1 MPQARRTCSESIS
14 IDLLIMAREML
25 IALLLLVAAS
35 LLWFGAPNV
44 SQAQQPYSNQSSN
57 FDGFRHVSS
66 PLRPSKPTLRIQEQP
81 EQRAPD
87 KPDLGESSPA
97 EALPNRASTLT
108 DIEDGLKLLEDYTQ
122 RTPEV
127 SEEIKS
133 LVEAAKLHLSKA
145 REAMASAADFDE
157 QTRSAPAKI
166 ATLEKKLASNDFEVE
181 LPFNEQTSIAKLP
194 PLDQLQTYL
203 VTKQDALQQALKP
216 IENLTAA
223 ELRERISSIKT
234 KATATATKLA
244 EIERQIQT
252 APLSED
258 EQFIQ
263 ARRWSLEAEQLH
275 LNASL
280 QSGDSEIRFH
290 EAASDLPELQNA
302 VAQKQAAELEK
313 AIGITENEINRI
325 RSQEIQNLKLQ
336 SHSRQQT
343 TSPPLKAIAQSNT
356 ALTQELS
363 TIANEIKTLGD
374 AKDAIEQDTL
384 RVNREEMTTKTR
396 IKVVGLSDSFGQM
409 LQRNRAGLAETQ
421 QRHVPIN
428 QRNQQIADSQIAIFR
443 WEDELAK
450 LSDLPAA
457 TTATVKR
464 LVAQTPTDSIAPSQ
478 SNQDLQDEVHDLLT
492 LRKDILTRLKRLEKQ
507 RNQTLVALEIE
518 QNKLTDACKNYAS
531 LIDENILWVRSVP
544 VASLSDARVISDVL
558 ENLVQPSRWNGV
570 WHAIM
575 YSFRSRFLLS
585 TLMTLVVVALFLS
598 RGTVIASARLDGE
611 KAIKRSCRDF
621 GITLT
626 TYVRTL
632 ALATAVLSPLILLGW
647 LLTNNL
653 ESTRFAVSLGKTC
666 YWTFLIGLP
675 FEFLRQTCRMD
686 GLAHSHFAWTER
698 TRTVLW
704 NNLSWLIPIGLP
716 LIALLT
722 WLPIVGINYTMAA
735 EDEVDVTAIALLAPP
750 AALDFSSTTSSIEK
764 APVGNLSS
772 TFQFSGGNAWNRL
785 GRVVLSILLLVCLI
799 FTCRTLHPNQGILI
813 DSRSTVFSQTI
824 WLRIGY
830 ALFVSAIVI
839 PLVLMLMAIVGYYF
853 SSIQIGKSLLK
864 TIALVIGVAVVY
876 SGAMRFLLVR
886 RRHLRYE
893 QLVHQRNQARLALEK
908 KGGPDATSSP
918 AEIIDIDLQN
928 DPGLDITDVSRQ
940 ARELTNVIFLMI
952 SAIIL
957 WGIWQYLLPA
967 SKIMDEWELWPISI
981 GGKIE
986 SVTIRDVLFS
996 AITFLVTYFGV
1007 RNIPG
1012 MLELLLLQKLPLDAG
1027 ARYAVTT
1034 IFRYLL
1040 LMVGCIFALGYLKIP
1055 WSNYSWLVAAIS
1067 VGLGFG
1073 LQEIVANFVSG
1084 LILLLERPVRVG
1096 DVVTIDDTTGVV
1108 SRIQMRATTVTNWD
1122 NQELVVPNKDL
1133 ISGKLL
1139 NWTLSSVV
1147 NRIALKFGVAYG
1159 TDPEAVQKIVVD
1171 AISSNR
1177 ALLKEPPPVVT
1188 FEEFG
1193 DSSLNFTLRC
1203 CVSTIER
1210 RWIIVHELNVAINR
1224 ALAAEN
1230 ISIPFPQR
1238 DVHLIPAESNSQTDV

>member
-1 MPQARRTCSESIS
+1 MPQARCSCNRSNANG
-14 IDLLIMAREML
+14 LLLMARGK
-25 IALLLLVAAS
+25 IASLLLLSVTG
-35 LLWFGAPNV
+35 LIWFGSSEN
-44 SQAQQPYSNQSSN
+44 SQAQQSSFNQSPD
-57 FDGFRHVSS
+57 FGQFRHVSS
-66 PLRPSKPTLRIQEQP
+66 PLRPLRPTLRPQAPPAQREQDRP
-81 EQRAPD
+81 ESAEPA
-87 KPDLGESSPA
+87 SA
-97 EALPNRASTLT
+97 EALPGRASALEE
-108 DIEDGLKLLEDYTQ
+108 IEQNLRLLEDYTE

-127 SEEIKS
+127 SEEIGN
-133 LVEAAKLHLSKA
+133 LVDGAKLQLNKA
-145 REAMASAADFDE
+145 REAIASAAAFDE
-157 QTRSAPAKI
+157 QALSAPAQI
-166 ATLEKKLASNDFEVE
+166 ASLEQKLADDDFQVE
-181 LPFNEQTSIAKLP
+181 LSFNEQTPIAELP
-194 PLDQLQTYL
+194 PLNQLQTYL
-203 VTKQDALQQALKP
+203 VSKQDALQQALTP
-216 IENLTAA
+216 VENLTAA
-223 ELRERISSIKT
+223 ELRQRISSIKA
-234 KATATATKLA
+234 KATDTAAKLA

-252 APLSED
+252 DPLSED

-263 ARRWSLEAEQLH
+263 ARRWSLEAERMN

-280 QSGDSEIRFH
+280 QSGNSEIRFQ
-290 EAASDLPELQNA
+290 EAASHLPELQNA
-302 VAQKQAAELEK
+302 VAKKQAARLEK
-313 AIGITENEINRI
+313 EISITENAINRI
-325 RSQEIQNLKLQ
+325 QSQEIQNLKLQ
-336 SHSRQQT
+336 SRDTQKKV
-343 TSPPLKAIAQSNT
+343 SPPLQAIAQSNT

-363 TIANEIKTLGD
+363 KIVDEIKRLD
-374 AKDAIEQDTL
+374 NAKDAIEKDTL
-384 RVNREEMTTKTR
+384 RVNREETTTKTR

-428 QRNQQIADSQIAIFR
+428 QRNQQIAASQIAIFR

-450 LSDLPAA
+450 LSDIPDA
-457 TTATVKR
+457 TSATVRR
-464 LVAQTPTDSIAPSQ
+464 LVEQANASPDPK
-478 SNQDLQDEVHDLLT
+478 SNGQLDDETRELLK
-492 LRKDILTRLKRLEKQ
+492 LRKDILTRLKQLEKQ
-507 RNQTLVALEIE
+507 KNQKLVALEAE
-518 QNKLTDACKNYAS
+518 QKQLTVACESYAS

-544 VASLSDARVISDVL
+544 IAGFSDVGVISSAAGG
-558 ENLVQPSRWNGV
+558 LVQPQRWGGV
-570 WHAIM
+570 WKAIAN
-575 YSFRSRFLLS
+575 SFRNRVILS
-585 TLMTLVVVALFLS
+585 TLMTLVVVALFLF
-598 RGTVIASARLDGE
+598 RGSIIESARLDGE

-621 GITLT
+621 ALTLT
-626 TYVRTL
+626 TYLRTI
-632 ALATAVLSPLILLGW
+632 ALAIAVLSPLVLLGW

-653 ESTRFAVSLGKTC
+653 ESTPFAVSLGKAC
-666 YWTFLIGLP
+666 FWTFLIGMP

-698 TRTVLW
+698 TRNVLW
-704 NNLSWLIPIGLP
+704 NNLTWFIPIGLP

-722 WLPIVGINYTMAA
+722 WLPMVGTDYRAAA
-735 EDEVDVTAIALLAPP
+735 ENDVDATAIALLETPT
-750 AALDFSSTTSSIEK
+750 ALDFSVGGVNDG
-764 APVGNLSS
+764 APPISALSS
-772 TFQFSGGNAWNRL
+772 AYKFSGGNAWNRL
-785 GRVVLSILLLVCLI
+785 GRIVLLVLLSVSLI
-799 FTCRTLHPNQGILI
+799 FTFRTLHPKHGVLI
-813 DSRSTVFSQTI
+813 DSSSTVFSRTV

-830 ALFVSAIVI
+830 VLFVSAIVI

-853 SSIQIGKSLLK
+853 SSIQIGKSLLT

-893 QLVHQRNQARLALEK
+893 QLVHQRNQAKLALEK
-908 KGGPDATSSP
+908 KGGSDATGSP
-918 AEIIDIDLQN
+918 VEMIDIELQN

-952 SAIIL
+952 SAVIL

-986 SVTIRDVLFS
+986 SVTLRDVLFS
-996 AITFLVTYFGV
+996 AMMFLVTYFGV

-1034 IFRYLL
+1034 IFRYILL
-1040 LMVGCIFALGYLKIP
+1040 VVGCIFALGYLKIP

-1096 DVVTIDDTTGVV
+1096 DVVTIDGTTGVV

-1159 TDPEAVQKIVVD
+1159 TDPERVQEIILD
-1171 AISSNR
+1171 AISSSR

-1210 RWIIVHELNVAINR
+1210 RWIIVHDLNVAIHR

-1238 DVHLIPAESNSQTDV
+1238 DVHIIPPASNNQTDV

>member
-1 MPQARRTCSESIS
+1 M
-14 IDLLIMAREML
+14 
-25 IALLLLVAAS
+25 LLLTAAS
-35 LLWFGAPNV
+35 ILWIGSPDT
-44 SQAQQPYSNQSSN
+44 SQAQQPSSNQRLD
-57 FDGFRHVSS
+57 FGQFRHVSS
-66 PLRPSKPTLRIQEQP
+66 PLRPSAPVLPFQAAPAQEV
-81 EQRAPD
+81 ED
-87 KPDLGESSPA
+87 KPDPTESAPA
-97 EALPNRASTLT
+97 EALPGRVSALE
-108 DIEDGLKLLEDYTQ
+108 DIEQSLKLLEDYTE

-127 SEEIKS
+127 SEEIKN
-133 LVEAAKLHLSKA
+133 LVEGAKLQLSEA
-145 REAMASAADFDE
+145 REAVASAEAFDE
-157 QTRSAPAKI
+157 QTRSAPAQI
-166 ATLEKKLASNDFEVE
+166 ATLEKKLADNDFKVE
-181 LPFNEQTSIAKLP
+181 LTFNEQTPIADLP

-203 VTKQDALQQALKP
+203 VAKQDLLQHALTP
-216 IENLTAA
+216 VENLTAD
-223 ELRERISSIKT
+223 ELRKRISSIKT
-234 KATATATKLA
+234 KATDTTAKLA

-252 APLSED
+252 DPLSKD

-263 ARRWSLEAEQLH
+263 ARRWSLEAERLN

-280 QSGDSEIRFH
+280 QSGNSEIRFR
-290 EAASDLPELQNA
+290 EATSQLPELKNA
-302 VAQKQAAELEK
+302 VAQKQAAALEK
-313 AIGITENEINRI
+313 AIGITENAINRI
-325 RSQEIQNLKLQ
+325 RSQEIQDLNSQ
-336 SHSRQQT
+336 SRSTQKT
-343 TSPPLKAIAQSNT
+343 VSPPLQAIALSNT

-363 TIANEIKTLGD
+363 KIVNEIKALD
-374 AKDAIEQDTL
+374 NAKDAIEKDTL
-384 RVNREEMTTKTR
+384 RVNREETTTKTR

-421 QRHVPIN
+421 ARHLPIN
-428 QRNQQIADSQIAIFR
+428 LRNQQIANSQIAIFR

-450 LSDLPAA
+450 LSDIPDA
-457 TTATVKR
+457 TSATVK
-464 LVAQTPTDSIAPSQ
+464 LLLAQANTTPDLE
-478 SNQDLQDEVHDLLT
+478 SNKQLEDETRELLK
-492 LRKDILTRLKRLEKQ
+492 LREDILTRLKRLEKQ
-507 RNQTLVALEIE
+507 KNQKLVALEVE
-518 QNKLTDACKNYAS
+518 QKQLAAACESYAS

-544 VASLSDARVISDVL
+544 VASLADAGVISSVV
-558 ENLVQPSRWNGV
+558 ENLVRPTRWNGI
-570 WHAIM
+570 WNAIVD
-575 YSFRSRFLLS
+575 SFRNRFLLS
-585 TLMTLVVVALFLS
+585 LLMTLVVVALFLF
-598 RGTVIASARLDGE
+598 RGSIIESARLDGE

-621 GITLT
+621 ALTLT
-626 TYVRTL
+626 TYLRTVAL
-632 ALATAVLSPLILLGW
+632 ALTVLSPLVLLGW
-647 LLTNNL
+647 LLINNL
-653 ESTRFAVSLGKTC
+653 ESTRFAVSLGRAC
-666 YWTFLIGLP
+666 YWTFLIGMP

-698 TRTVLW
+698 TRGVLW
-704 NNLSWLIPIGLP
+704 NNLTWFIPIGLP

-722 WLPIVGINYTMAA
+722 WLPMVGNDFRVAA
-735 EDEVDVTAIALLAPP
+735 DNDVNATAISLLETPT
-750 AALDFSSTTSSIEK
+750 ALDLSVANANGEDPPIS
-764 APVGNLSS
+764 ALSS
-772 TFQFSGGNAWNRL
+772 SFQFSGGNAWNRL
-785 GRVVLSILLLVCLI
+785 GRIVLVVLLLVSLT
-799 FTCRTLHPNQGILI
+799 FTFRTLHPKQGVLI
-813 DSRSTVFSQTI
+813 DSSSTVFSQAV

-830 ALFVSAIVI
+830 LLFVSAIVI

-908 KGGPDATSSP
+908 KGGPDATGSP
-918 AEIIDIDLQN
+918 AEMIDIELQN

-952 SAIIL
+952 SAVIL

-967 SKIMDEWELWPISI
+967 SKIMDEWELWPISL

-996 AITFLVTYFGV
+996 GMMFLVTYFGV

-1012 MLELLLLQKLPLDAG
+1012 MLELILLQKLPLDAG

-1034 IFRYLL
+1034 IFRYILL
-1040 LMVGCIFALGYLKIP
+1040 VVGCIFALGYLKIP

-1096 DVVTIDDTTGVV
+1096 DVVTIDGTTGVV

-1159 TDPEAVQKIVVD
+1159 TNPERVQEIILNAV
-1171 AISSNR
+1171 SSNR

-1210 RWIIVHELNVAINR
+1210 RWIIVHDLNVAINK

-1238 DVHLIPAESNSQTDV
+1238 DVRIIAPESDNQTDV

>member
-1 MPQARRTCSESIS
+1 MPQARRSCNCSIA
-14 IDLLIMAREML
+14 IGLLMMA
-25 IALLLLVAAS
+25 VAI
-35 LLWFGAPNV
+35 LLWFGSPDT
-44 SQAQQPYSNQSSN
+44 SQAQQPSSSRRID
-57 FDGFRHVSS
+57 FGQFRHASS
-66 PLRPSKPTLRIQEQP
+66 PLRPSRPALQTQAAAAQEVQ
-81 EQRAPD
+81 D
-87 KPDLGESSPA
+87 KPDSAEAAPA
-97 EALPNRASTLT
+97 EALPGRASA
-108 DIEDGLKLLEDYTQ
+108 IEEIAQRLKLLEDFAE
-122 RTPEV
+122 RTPEA
-127 SEEIKS
+127 SEEIKN
-133 LVEAAKLHLSKA
+133 LVEAATLQLNTA
-145 REAMASAADFDE
+145 REAIASAAAFDE
-157 QTRSAPAKI
+157 QTRSAPARI
-166 ATLEKKLASNDFEVE
+166 ATLEKKLANNDFEVE
-181 LPFNEQTSIAKLP
+181 LRFNKQTPIADLP
-194 PLDQLQTYL
+194 PLNQLQTYL
-203 VTKQDALQQALKP
+203 VAKQDALQEALKP
-216 IENLTAA
+216 VENLTAA
-223 ELRERISSIKT
+223 ELRQRISSIKA
-234 KATATATKLA
+234 KATDTTAKLA
-244 EIERQIQT
+244 EIELQIQT
-252 APLSED
+252 DPLSKD

-263 ARRWSLEAEQLH
+263 ARQWSLEAEQLN
-275 LNASL
+275 LNATL
-280 QSGDSEIRFH
+280 RSGNSEIRFR
-290 EAASDLPELQNA
+290 EATSQLPELQNA

-313 AIGITENEINRI
+313 AISITENAINRI
-325 RSQEIQNLKLQ
+325 RSQEIQDLKLQ
-336 SHSRQQT
+336 SRSTQET
-343 TSPPLKAIAQSNT
+343 VSPPLQAIAQSNT

-363 TIANEIKTLGD
+363 KIENEIKKLD
-374 AKDAIEQDTL
+374 NAKDAIKKDTL
-384 RVNREEMTTKTR
+384 RVNREETTTKTR

-421 QRHVPIN
+421 QRHLPIN
-428 QRNQQIADSQIAIFR
+428 QRNQQIANSQIAIFR
-443 WEDELAK
+443 WEDGLAK
-450 LSDLPAA
+450 LSDIPDA
-457 TTATVKR
+457 TSATVK
-464 LVAQTPTDSIAPSQ
+464 LLLAQLEATPDPQSIKQ
-478 SNQDLQDEVHDLLT
+478 LEDETRELLE
-492 LRKDILTRLKRLEKQ
+492 LRKDILTRLKQLEKEK
-507 RNQTLVALEIE
+507 NQKLVALEAE
-518 QNKLTDACKNYAS
+518 QKQLAVACDSYAS

-544 VASLSDARVISDVL
+544 VASLADAGVISSVV
-558 ENLVQPSRWNGV
+558 ENLAQPTRWNGIGS
-570 WHAIM
+570 AIVN
-575 YSFRSRFLLS
+575 SFRDRFLLS
-585 TLMTLVVVALFLS
+585 MLMTLVVVAMFLF
-598 RGTVIASARLDGE
+598 RGSLVESARLDGE

-621 GITLT
+621 AITLT
-626 TYVRTL
+626 TYLRTAAL
-632 ALATAVLSPLILLGW
+632 ALTVLSPLVLLGW
-647 LLTNNL
+647 LLTNNF
-653 ESTRFAVSLGKTC
+653 ESTPFAVSLGKAC
-666 YWTFLIGLP
+666 YWTFLIGMP

-698 TRTVLW
+698 TRGVLW
-704 NNLSWLIPIGLP
+704 NNLTWFIPIGLP

-722 WLPIVGINYTMAA
+722 WLPMVGNDYRVA
-735 EDEVDVTAIALLAPP
+735 VDNDVNATAISLLETPT
-750 AALDFSSTTSSIEK
+750 ALDLSAANANGSDP
-764 APVGNLSS
+764 PVSGLSS
-772 TFQFSGGNAWNRL
+772 SFEFSGGNAWNRL
-785 GRVVLSILLLVCLI
+785 GRIVLLVLLLVSLV
-799 FTCRTLHPNQGILI
+799 FTFRTLHPKQGVLI
-813 DSRSTVFSQTI
+813 DSSSAVFSQTV

-830 ALFVSAIVI
+830 LLFISAIVI

-864 TIALVIGVAVVY
+864 TIALMIGVAVVY

-908 KGGPDATSSP
+908 KGGPDAAGSP
-918 AEIIDIDLQN
+918 AELIDIELQN

-952 SAIIL
+952 SAVIL

-967 SKIMDEWELWPISI
+967 SKIMDEWELWPITL

-996 AITFLVTYFGV
+996 AMMFLVTYFGV

-1012 MLELLLLQKLPLDAG
+1012 MLELILLQKLPLDAG

-1034 IFRYLL
+1034 IFRYILL
-1040 LMVGCIFALGYLKIP
+1040 VVGCIFALGYLKIP

-1096 DVVTIDDTTGVV
+1096 DVVTIDGTTGVV

-1159 TDPEAVQKIVVD
+1159 TNPERVQEIVLD

-1210 RWIIVHELNVAINR
+1210 RWIIVHDLNVAINK

-1238 DVHLIPAESNSQTDV
+1238 DVHIIAPESGNQTDV

>member
-1 MPQARRTCSESIS
+1 MT
-14 IDLLIMAREML
+14 REIFIPM
-25 IALLLLVAAS
+25 LLLAVGS
-35 LLWFGAPNV
+35 LLWIGSPEN
-44 SQAQQPYSNQSSN
+44 SQAQQPSSNQSLD
-57 FDGFRHVSS
+57 FGQFRHVSS
-66 PLRPSKPTLRIQEQP
+66 PLRPSKPALRIQAP
-81 EQRAPD
+81 PAQRMQD
-87 KPDLGESSPA
+87 KPEAESAPA
-97 EALPNRASTLT
+97 EALPGRGSALE
-108 DIEDGLKLLEDYTQ
+108 DIEQSLNLLEDYTE
-122 RTPEV
+122 RTPEA
-127 SEEIKS
+127 SEEIKN
-133 LVEAAKLHLSKA
+133 LVEGAKLQLNTA
-145 REAMASAADFDE
+145 REAIASAAAFDE
-157 QTRSAPAKI
+157 QALSAPAQI
-166 ATLEKKLASNDFEVE
+166 ASLEQKLADDDFRVE
-181 LPFNEQTSIAKLP
+181 LSFNEQTPIAELP
-194 PLDQLQTYL
+194 PLNQLQTYL
-203 VTKQDALQQALKP
+203 VTKQDALQQALAP
-216 IENLTAA
+216 VENLTAA
-223 ELRERISSIKT
+223 ELRERISSIKA
-234 KATATATKLA
+234 KATDTAAKLA

-252 APLSED
+252 DPLSED

-263 ARRWSLEAEQLH
+263 ARRWSLEAERLN

-280 QSGDSEIRFH
+280 QSGNSEMRFR
-290 EAASDLPELQNA
+290 EATSHLPELQNA
-302 VAQKQAAELEK
+302 VAKKQAARLEK
-313 AIGITENEINRI
+313 EISITENAINRI
-325 RSQEIQNLKLQ
+325 QSQEIQNLKLQ
-336 SHSRQQT
+336 SRDTQEKV
-343 TSPPLKAIAQSNT
+343 SPPLQAIAQSNT

-363 TIANEIKTLGD
+363 NIAHEIKALD
-374 AKDAIEQDTL
+374 RDKDAIERDTL
-384 RVNREEMTTKTR
+384 RINREETTTKTR

-450 LSDLPAA
+450 LSNIPKA
-457 TTATVKR
+457 TSATVRR
-464 LVAQTPTDSIAPSQ
+464 LVPDPKSGGQ
-478 SNQDLQDEVHDLLT
+478 LEDETGELLK
-492 LRKDILTRLKRLEKQ
+492 LRKDILTRLKQLEKQ
-507 RNQTLVALEIE
+507 KNQKLVALEAE
-518 QNKLTDACKNYAS
+518 QKQLTVACESYAS

-544 VASLSDARVISDVL
+544 IASLADAHVISSVA
-558 ENLVQPSRWNGV
+558 ENLVRPKRWNGV
-570 WHAIM
+570 WNAIAD
-575 YSFRSRFLLS
+575 SFSNRFFLS
-585 TLMTLVVVALFLS
+585 TLMTLVVVAMFLF
-598 RGTVIASARLDGE
+598 RGSVTESARLDGE

-621 GITLT
+621 ALTLT
-626 TYVRTL
+626 TYLRTA
-632 ALATAVLSPLILLGW
+632 ALAITVLSPLVLLGW
-647 LLTNNL
+647 LLTNNF
-653 ESTRFAVSLGKTC
+653 ESTRFAVSLGRAC
-666 YWTFLIGLP
+666 YWTFLIGMP
-675 FEFLRQTCRMD
+675 FEFLRQTCRLD

-698 TRTVLW
+698 TRNVLW
-704 NNLSWLIPIGLP
+704 NNLTWFIPIGLP

-722 WLPIVGINYTMAA
+722 WLPMVGADYRVAVEN
-735 EDEVDVTAIALLAPP
+735 DVDATATALLETP
-750 AALDFSSTTSSIEK
+750 AALDFSVAGAGGEDPPIS
-764 APVGNLSS
+764 ALSS
-772 TFQFSGGNAWNRL
+772 SFEFSGGNAWNRL
-785 GRVVLSILLLVCLI
+785 GRIVLLILLLVSLI
-799 FTCRTLHPNQGILI
+799 FTFRTLHPKHGVLI
-813 DSRSTVFSQTI
+813 DSSSTVFSQTV

-830 ALFVSAIVI
+830 ILFVSAIVI

-893 QLVHQRNQARLALEK
+893 QLVHQRNQAKLALEK
-908 KGGPDATSSP
+908 KGGADATGSP
-918 AEIIDIDLQN
+918 VEMIDIDLQN

-952 SAIIL
+952 SAVIL

-967 SKIMDEWELWPISI
+967 SKIMDDWELWKISL

-986 SVTIRDVLFS
+986 SVTLRDVLFS
-996 AITFLVTYFGV
+996 AMMFLVTYFGV

-1012 MLELLLLQKLPLDAG
+1012 MLELILLQKLPLDAG

-1034 IFRYLL
+1034 IFRYILL
-1040 LMVGCIFALGYLKIP
+1040 VVGCIFALGYLKIP

-1096 DVVTIDDTTGVV
+1096 DVVTIDGTTGVV

-1159 TDPEAVQKIVVD
+1159 TDPEHVQKIILD
-1171 AISSNR
+1171 AISSSR

-1210 RWIIVHELNVAINR
+1210 RWIIVHDLNVAINR

-1238 DVHLIPAESNSQTDV
+1238 DVHIIPPESNNQTDV

>member
-1 MPQARRTCSESIS
+1 MPQARRSCSCSIANGLLLKATEIS
-14 IDLLIMAREML
+14 IPI
-25 IALLLLVAAS
+25 LLLAVAS
-35 LLWFGAPNV
+35 LVWFGTSENAH
-44 SQAQQPYSNQSSN
+44 AQQPSAYQSLD
-57 FDGFRHVSS
+57 FGQFRRVSS
-66 PLRPSKPTLRIQEQP
+66 PLRPKLPALRTQEPQVQREQEEP
-81 EQRAPD
+81 ESTE
-87 KPDLGESSPA
+87 LIPA
-97 EALPNRASTLT
+97 EALPGRGSALE
-108 DIEDGLKLLEDYTQ
+108 DIEQSLKLLEDFTDQ
-122 RTPEV
+122 TPEA
-127 SEEIKS
+127 SEEVKS
-133 LVEAAKLHLSKA
+133 LVDEATLQLNQA
-145 REAMASAADFDE
+145 REAIASAAAFDD
-157 QTRSAPAKI
+157 QTRSAPAQI
-166 ATLEKKLASNDFEVE
+166 ALLEQKLANDDFGVD
-181 LPFNEQTSIAKLP
+181 LKYNEETPIAELP

-203 VTKQDALQQALKP
+203 VTKQDALQQALTP
-216 IENLTAA
+216 VENLTAA

-234 KATATATKLA
+234 SATDTAAKLA

-252 APLSED
+252 DPLSED
-258 EQFIQ
+258 ERFIQ
-263 ARRWSLEAEQLH
+263 ARRWSLEAERLN
-275 LNASL
+275 LNATL
-280 QSGDSEIRFH
+280 QAGNSEIRFH
-290 EAASDLPELQNA
+290 EATSHLPELQKE
-302 VAQKQAAELEK
+302 VAQQQTIELEK
-313 AIGITENEINRI
+313 AIRTTENAINKI
-325 RSQEIQNLKLQ
+325 RNQEIKDLETQ
-336 SHSRQQT
+336 SLDTHKNVSL
-343 TSPPLKAIAQSNT
+343 PLRPIAKSNWS
-356 ALTQELS
+356 LTQELS
-363 TIANEIKTLGD
+363 EIVDEINDLD
-374 AKDAIEQDTL
+374 NAKDAIEKDKIK
-384 RVNREEMTTKTR
+384 VNREETTTKTR

-409 LQRNRAGLAETQ
+409 LQRDRAGLAETQ

-428 QRNQQIADSQIAIFR
+428 QRNQQIAESQIAIFR

-450 LSDLPAA
+450 LSDISEA
-457 TTATVKR
+457 TSATVKQ
-464 LVAQTPTDSIAPSQ
+464 LAPDAE
-478 SNQDLQDEVHDLLT
+478 SNEQLEDETGELLM
-492 LRKDILTRLKRLEKQ
+492 LRKDILTRLKQLEKQ
-507 RNQTLVALEIE
+507 KNQKLVALEAE
-518 QNKLTDACKNYAS
+518 QKQLTVACESYAS

-544 VASLSDARVISDVL
+544 IASLADVQVVSSVA
-558 ENLVQPSRWNGV
+558 ENLLLPQRWNDV
-570 WHAIM
+570 WNAIAG
-575 YSFRSRFLLS
+575 SFRNRFFLS
-585 TLMTLVVVALFLS
+585 ILMTLVAAAMFLF
-598 RGTVIASARLDGE
+598 RGSFTESVRLDGE

-621 GITLT
+621 GLTLT
-626 TYVRTL
+626 TYLRTA
-632 ALATAVLSPLILLGW
+632 ALAITFLSPLVLLGW
-647 LLTNNL
+647 LLTNNVG
-653 ESTRFAVSLGKTC
+653 STRFAVSLGKAC
-666 YWTFLIGLP
+666 YWTFLIGMP

-698 TRTVLW
+698 TRDVLF
-704 NNLSWLIPIGLP
+704 NNLTWFIPIGLP

-722 WLPIVGINYTMAA
+722 WLPMLGT
-735 EDEVDVTAIALLAPP
+735 DVAVKNDADTTAMALLETSPV
-750 AALDFSSTTSSIEK
+750 LDFSIVGTGVEDP
-764 APVGNLSS
+764 PVSALSS
-772 TFQFSGGNAWNRL
+772 SFEFSGGNAWNRL
-785 GRVVLSILLLVCLI
+785 GRLVLMALLLVSLI
-799 FTCRTLHPNQGILI
+799 FTFRTLHPQSGILI

-830 ALFVSAIVI
+830 VLFISAILI

-853 SSIQIGKSLLK
+853 SSIQIGKSLLT

-908 KGGPDATSSP
+908 KGGPDAAGSP
-918 AEIIDIDLQN
+918 AEMIDIDLQN

-952 SAIIL
+952 SAVIL

-967 SKIMDEWELWPISI
+967 SKIMDEWELWLISL

-986 SVTIRDVLFS
+986 SVTLRDVLFS
-996 AITFLVTYFGV
+996 AMMFLVTYFGV

-1012 MLELLLLQKLPLDAG
+1012 MLELILLQKLPLDAG

-1034 IFRYLL
+1034 IFRYILL
-1040 LMVGCIFALGYLKIP
+1040 VVGCIFALGYLKIP

-1096 DVVTIDDTTGVV
+1096 DVVTIDGTTGVV

-1159 TDPEAVQKIVVD
+1159 TDPERVQKIILD
-1171 AISSNR
+1171 AIASNR

-1210 RWIIVHELNVAINR
+1210 RWIIVHDLNVAINQ
-1224 ALAAEN
+1224 ALTAEN

-1238 DVHLIPAESNSQTDV
+1238 DVRLIPVEPDNQTDV

>member
-1 MPQARRTCSESIS
+1 MT
-14 IDLLIMAREML
+14 REIFIPM
-25 IALLLLVAAS
+25 LLLAVGS
-35 LLWFGAPNV
+35 LLWIGSPEN
-44 SQAQQPYSNQSSN
+44 SQAQQPSSNQSLD
-57 FDGFRHVSS
+57 FGQFRHVSS
-66 PLRPSKPTLRIQEQP
+66 PLRPSKPALRIQAP
-81 EQRAPD
+81 PAQRMQD
-87 KPDLGESSPA
+87 KPEAESAPA
-97 EALPNRASTLT
+97 KALPGRGSALE
-108 DIEDGLKLLEDYTQ
+108 DIEQSLKLLEDYTE
-122 RTPEV
+122 RTPEA
-127 SEEIKS
+127 SEEIKN
-133 LVEAAKLHLSKA
+133 LVEGAKLQLNTA
-145 REAMASAADFDE
+145 REAIASAAAFDE
-157 QTRSAPAKI
+157 QALSAPAQI
-166 ATLEKKLASNDFEVE
+166 ASLEQKLADDDFRVE
-181 LPFNEQTSIAKLP
+181 LSFNEQTPIAELP
-194 PLDQLQTYL
+194 PLNQLQTYL
-203 VTKQDALQQALKP
+203 VTKQDALQQALAP
-216 IENLTAA
+216 VENLTAA
-223 ELRERISSIKT
+223 ELRERISSIKA
-234 KATATATKLA
+234 KATDTAAKLA

-252 APLSED
+252 DPLSED

-263 ARRWSLEAEQLH
+263 ARRWSLEAERLN

-280 QSGDSEIRFH
+280 QSGNSEMRFR
-290 EAASDLPELQNA
+290 EATSHLPELQNA
-302 VAQKQAAELEK
+302 VAKKQAARLEK
-313 AIGITENEINRI
+313 EISITENAINRI
-325 RSQEIQNLKLQ
+325 QSQEIQNLKLQ
-336 SHSRQQT
+336 SRDTQEKV
-343 TSPPLKAIAQSNT
+343 SPPLQAIAQSNT

-363 TIANEIKTLGD
+363 NIAREIKALD
-374 AKDAIEQDTL
+374 RDKDAIERDTQ
-384 RVNREEMTTKTR
+384 RVNREETTTKTR

-421 QRHVPIN
+421 QRHLPIN
-428 QRNQQIADSQIAIFR
+428 QRNQQIANSQIAIFR

-450 LSDLPAA
+450 LSDIPEA
-457 TTATVKR
+457 TSATVR
-464 LVAQTPTDSIAPSQ
+464 LLVPQANASPDPGSQ
-478 SNQDLQDEVHDLLT
+478 PQLEDETRELLK
-492 LRKDILTRLKRLEKQ
+492 LRKDILTRLKQLEKQ
-507 RNQTLVALEIE
+507 KNQKLVALEAE
-518 QNKLTDACKNYAS
+518 QKQLTAACESYAS

-544 VASLSDARVISDVL
+544 IASLGDAHVISSVA
-558 ENLVQPSRWNGV
+558 ENLVRPKRWNGV
-570 WHAIM
+570 WNAIAD
-575 YSFRSRFLLS
+575 SFSNRFFLS
-585 TLMTLVVVALFLS
+585 TLMTLVVVAMFLF
-598 RGTVIASARLDGE
+598 RGSVTESARLDGE

-621 GITLT
+621 ALTLT
-626 TYVRTL
+626 TYLRTA
-632 ALATAVLSPLILLGW
+632 ALAITVLSPLVLLGW
-647 LLTNNL
+647 LLTNNF
-653 ESTRFAVSLGKTC
+653 ESTRFAVSLGKAC
-666 YWTFLIGLP
+666 YWTFLIGMPL
-675 FEFLRQTCRMD
+675 EFLRQTCRMD

-698 TRTVLW
+698 TRNVLW
-704 NNLSWLIPIGLP
+704 NNLTWFIPIGLP

-722 WLPIVGINYTMAA
+722 WLPMVGTDYRVAA
-735 EDEVDVTAIALLAPP
+735 ENDVDATAIALLETP
-750 AALDFSSTTSSIEK
+750 AASDFSVAGATGEDPPIS
-764 APVGNLSS
+764 ALSS
-772 TFQFSGGNAWNRL
+772 SFEFSGGNAWNRL
-785 GRVVLSILLLVCLI
+785 GRIVLLVLLLVSLI
-799 FTCRTLHPNQGILI
+799 FTFRTLHPKHGVLI
-813 DSRSTVFSQTI
+813 DSSSTVFSQTV

-830 ALFVSAIVI
+830 VLFVSAIVI

-864 TIALVIGVAVVY
+864 TIALVIGVVVVY

-893 QLVHQRNQARLALEK
+893 QLVHQRNQAKLALEK
-908 KGGPDATSSP
+908 KGGPDATGSP
-918 AEIIDIDLQN
+918 AEMIDIDLQN

-952 SAIIL
+952 SAVIL

-967 SKIMDEWELWPISI
+967 SKIMDDWELWPISL

-986 SVTIRDVLFS
+986 SVTLRDVLFS
-996 AITFLVTYFGV
+996 AMMFLVTYFGV

-1034 IFRYLL
+1034 IFRYILL
-1040 LMVGCIFALGYLKIP
+1040 VVGCIFALGYLKIP

-1096 DVVTIDDTTGVV
+1096 DVVTIDGTTGVV

-1159 TDPEAVQKIVVD
+1159 TDPEHVQKIILD
-1171 AISSNR
+1171 AISSSR

-1210 RWIIVHELNVAINR
+1210 RWIIVHDLNVAINR

-1238 DVHLIPAESNSQTDV
+1238 DVHIIPPESNNQTDV

>member
-1 MPQARRTCSESIS
+1 
-14 IDLLIMAREML
+14 MARDI
-25 IALLLLVAAS
+25 IAPLLLLAVTS
-35 LLWFGAPNV
+35 LIWFGLSEN
-44 SQAQQPYSNQSSN
+44 SQAQQSSFNQSPD
-57 FDGFRHVSS
+57 FGQFRHVSS
-66 PLRPSKPTLRIQEQP
+66 PLRPLRPALRPQTPPAQREQDRP
-81 EQRAPD
+81 ESAEPA
-87 KPDLGESSPA
+87 SA
-97 EALPNRASTLT
+97 EALPGRASALEE
-108 DIEDGLKLLEDYTQ
+108 IEQNLRLLEDYTE

-127 SEEIKS
+127 SEEIKN
-133 LVEAAKLHLSKA
+133 LVDGAKLQLNKA
-145 REAMASAADFDE
+145 REAIASAAAFDE
-157 QTRSAPAKI
+157 QALSAPAQI
-166 ATLEKKLASNDFEVE
+166 ASLEQKLADDDFRVE
-181 LPFNEQTSIAKLP
+181 LSFNEQTPIAELP
-194 PLDQLQTYL
+194 PLNQLQTYL
-203 VTKQDALQQALKP
+203 VSKQDALQQALTP

-223 ELRERISSIKT
+223 ELRERISSIKAR
-234 KATATATKLA
+234 ATDTAAKLA

-252 APLSED
+252 DPLSED

-263 ARRWSLEAEQLH
+263 ARRWSLEAERMN

-280 QSGDSEIRFH
+280 QSGNSEIRFQ
-290 EAASDLPELQNA
+290 EATSHLPELRNA
-302 VAQKQAAELEK
+302 VAQKQAARLEK
-313 AIGITENEINRI
+313 EISITENAINRI
-325 RSQEIQNLKLQ
+325 RSREIQNLKLQ
-336 SHSRQQT
+336 SRDTQKKV
-343 TSPPLKAIAQSNT
+343 SPPLQAIARSNT
-356 ALTQELS
+356 ALTEELS
-363 TIANEIKTLGD
+363 KIVAHIKALD
-374 AKDAIEQDTL
+374 KAKDAIEKDTK
-384 RVNREEMTTKTR
+384 RVNREEETTNDR

-450 LSDLPAA
+450 LSNIPEA
-457 TTATVKR
+457 TSATVKR
-464 LVAQTPTDSIAPSQ
+464 LVPDPKSGGQ
-478 SNQDLQDEVHDLLT
+478 LEDETRELLK
-492 LRKDILTRLKRLEKQ
+492 LRKDILTRLKQLE
-507 RNQTLVALEIE
+507 NQKNQKLVALEAE
-518 QNKLTDACKNYAS
+518 QKQLTVACESYAS

-544 VASLSDARVISDVL
+544 IAGLADAGVISSVAGD
-558 ENLVQPSRWNGV
+558 LVQPKRWGGV
-570 WHAIM
+570 WQAIAN
-575 YSFRSRFLLS
+575 SFRQRFILS
-585 TLMTLVVVALFLS
+585 TLMTLVVVALFLF
-598 RGTVIASARLDGE
+598 RGSIIESARLDGE

-621 GITLT
+621 ALTLT
-626 TYVRTL
+626 TYLRTI
-632 ALATAVLSPLILLGW
+632 ALAIAVLSPLVLLGW

-653 ESTRFAVSLGKTC
+653 ESTPFAVSLGKAC
-666 YWTFLIGLP
+666 FWTFLIGMP

-698 TRTVLW
+698 TRNVLW
-704 NNLSWLIPIGLP
+704 NNLTWFIPIGLP

-722 WLPIVGINYTMAA
+722 WLPMVGTDYRAAA
-735 EDEVDVTAIALLAPP
+735 ENDVDATAIALLETPT
-750 AALDFSSTTSSIEK
+750 ALDFSVDSANGG
-764 APVGNLSS
+764 APISALSS
-772 TFQFSGGNAWNRL
+772 AYKFSGGNAWNRL
-785 GRVVLSILLLVCLI
+785 GRIVLLVLLSVSLI
-799 FTCRTLHPNQGILI
+799 FTFRTLHPKHGVLI
-813 DSRSTVFSQTI
+813 DSSSTVLSQAV

-830 ALFVSAIVI
+830 VLFVSAIVI

-853 SSIQIGKSLLK
+853 SSIQIGKSLLT

-893 QLVHQRNQARLALEK
+893 QLVHQRNQAKLALEK
-908 KGGPDATSSP
+908 KGGPDAGGSP
-918 AEIIDIDLQN
+918 VEMIDIELQN

-952 SAIIL
+952 SAVIL

-967 SKIMDEWELWPISI
+967 SKIMDEWELWPISL
-981 GGKIE
+981 GGKTE
-986 SVTIRDVLFS
+986 SVTLRDVLFS
-996 AITFLVTYFGV
+996 AMMFLVTYFGV

-1012 MLELLLLQKLPLDAG
+1012 MLELILLQKLPLDAG

-1034 IFRYLL
+1034 IFRYILL
-1040 LMVGCIFALGYLKIP
+1040 VVGCIFALGYLKIP

-1096 DVVTIDDTTGVV
+1096 DVVTIDGTTGVV

-1159 TDPEAVQKIVVD
+1159 TDPERVQEIILD
-1171 AISSNR
+1171 AISSSR

-1210 RWIIVHELNVAINR
+1210 RWIIVHDLNVAINR

-1238 DVHLIPAESNSQTDV
+1238 DVHIISPESGNQTDV

>member
-1 MPQARRTCSESIS
+1 MPQARRT
-14 IDLLIMAREML
+14 RTYL
-25 IALLLLVAAS
+25 IANDLPTTARKVLVLILLQAIAS
-35 LLWFGAPNV
+35 LVWFGSANISP
-44 SQAQQPYSNQSSN
+44 AQQTNLNLPPN
-57 FDGFRHVSS
+57 FGQFRHVSS
-66 PLRPSKPTLRIQEQP
+66 PLRPTAPALPTQQEMV
-81 EQRAPD
+81 
-87 KPDLGESSPA
+87 PDLRDETLPR
-97 EALPNRASTLT
+97 EAAPNRQTA
-108 DIEDGLKLLEDYTQ
+108 IENIEQKLKVLEEFIGTK
-122 RTPEV
+122 PELAA
-127 SEEIKS
+127 EIKD
-133 LVEAAKLHLSKA
+133 LIDRAKLQLTEA
-145 REAMASAADFDE
+145 RESISSAAVFDE

-166 ATLEKKLASNDFEVE
+166 AALESKLANEDFTVE
-181 LPFNEQTSIAKLP
+181 LPFDEKTPIADLP

-203 VTKQDALQQALKP
+203 VTKQDALQQALEP
-216 IENLTAA
+216 VENLSAA
-223 ELRERISSIKT
+223 ELRQRISSIKT
-234 KATATATKLA
+234 KATSTTAKLA

-252 APLSED
+252 DPLSED

-263 ARRWSLEAEQLH
+263 ARRWSLEAEQLN

-280 QSGDSEIRFH
+280 QLGDAEIRFR
-290 EAASDLPELQNA
+290 EAASNLPELQNA

-313 AIGITENEINRI
+313 AIGIAENAINRI
-325 RSQEIQNLKLQ
+325 RSQEIQDLRLQ
-336 SHSRQQT
+336 SRSTQET
-343 TSPPLKAIAQSNT
+343 VSPLLHAIAQSNT
-356 ALTQELS
+356 ALTQKLS
-363 TIANEIKTLGD
+363 AIANEIKTLD
-374 AKDAIEQDTL
+374 EAKDAIEADTV

-396 IKVVGLSDSFGQM
+396 IKVVGLNDSFGQM
-409 LQRNRAGLAETQ
+409 LQRDRAGLAETQ
-421 QRHVPIN
+421 QRHVPISK
-428 QRNQQIADSQIAIFR
+428 RNQQIADSQIAIFR
-443 WEDELAK
+443 WEDELTK

-457 TTATVKR
+457 TSATVR
-464 LVAQTPTDSIAPSQ
+464 LLLAQAPNDSDTEPQ
-478 SNQDLQDEVHDLLT
+478 SNQQLENEAQGLLT
-492 LRKDILTRLKRLEKQ
+492 LRKDILTRLKQLEKQ
-507 RNQTLVALEIE
+507 KNQTLVALEAE
-518 QNKLTDACKNYAS
+518 QKQLTSACESYAS
-531 LIDENILWVRSVP
+531 LIDENILWVRSLP
-544 VASLSDARVISDVL
+544 MAGLSDTQVVANFAK
-558 ENLVQPSRWNGV
+558 NLAQPARWNGV
-570 WHAIM
+570 WEAITK
-575 YSFRSRFLLS
+575 SFRNRFLLS
-585 TLMTLVVVALFLS
+585 TLMTLVVVAMFLS
-598 RGTVIASARLDGE
+598 RGSIIASAHLDGE

-621 GITLT
+621 GLTLT
-626 TYVRTL
+626 TYLRTI
-632 ALATAVLSPLILLGW
+632 ALAIAVLSPLVLLGW
-647 LLTNNL
+647 LMTNSL
-653 ESTRFAVSLGKTC
+653 ESTRFAASLGKAC

-675 FEFLRQTCRMD
+675 FEFLRQTCRID
-686 GLAHSHFAWTER
+686 GLAHSHFSWTER
-698 TRTVLW
+698 TRNVLW
-704 NNLSWLIPIGLP
+704 NKLSWFIPIGLP

-722 WLPIVGINYTMAA
+722 WLPAVGIEHRIAGDQDVDAA
-735 EDEVDVTAIALLAPP
+735 AVALLEAPLE
-750 AALDFSSTTSSIEK
+750 LDFSNTPPTTQEPTLGALASKFE
-764 APVGNLSS
+764 LSGS
-772 TFQFSGGNAWNRL
+772 NATNRL
-785 GRVVLSILLLVCLI
+785 GRIILSILLLVCLI
-799 FTCRTLHPNQGILI
+799 FTFRTLHPNYGIRI
-813 DSRSTVFSQTI
+813 DSSSTVFSQTV
-824 WLRIGY
+824 WMRIGY

-839 PLVLMLMAIVGYYF
+839 PLVLMVMAIVGYYF
-853 SSIQIGKSLLK
+853 SSIQISKSLLT

-908 KGGPDATSSP
+908 KGGPEATSSP
-918 AEIIDIDLQN
+918 AEMIDIDLQN

-952 SAIIL
+952 SAVIL

-1055 WSNYSWLVAAIS
+1055 WSNYSWLIAAIS

-1096 DVVTIDDTTGVV
+1096 DVVTIDGTTGVV

-1159 TDPEAVQKIVVD
+1159 TDPERVQKIVLD
-1171 AISSNR
+1171 AILSNR

-1188 FEEFG
+1188 FQEFG

-1210 RWIIVHELNVAINR
+1210 RWIIIHELNVAINR

-1238 DVHLIPAESNSQTDV
+1238 DVHLIPVESKNKTDV